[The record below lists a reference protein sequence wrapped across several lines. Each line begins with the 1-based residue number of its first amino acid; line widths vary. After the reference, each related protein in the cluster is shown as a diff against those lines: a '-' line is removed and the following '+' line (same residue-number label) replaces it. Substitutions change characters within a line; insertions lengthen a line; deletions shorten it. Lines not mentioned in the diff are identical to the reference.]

1 MAAVNAAGKS
11 SNFAALEQQNNGPA
25 QNNGK
30 AQAFASAMRA
40 ASFPLCSPVSLPAL
54 RTAPSGAGFM
64 GAAVAKAK
72 TAAGQSARAT
82 DQTGGADAEGEW
94 GLVEDIVG
102 SRYGFAE
109 PPQDPSAVDQEVDS
123 GFRNNGDNSP
133 VGTQVTGTVK
143 QLAQGKT
150 SARSKVDINAQ
161 LRLMFGTSNNGVY
174 TTDQVMKA
182 AAALQEAGA
191 PVVDEAVTGSEQGR
205 TVSPPTGASSTS
217 TPALAFTPVPAQDTA
232 SALPYS
238 MAETLETVLVSSDG
252 QNTSPGGVAP
262 GHSQQQITASQGEPV
277 VASSSTGGTP
287 PVPPGQP
294 PAPAGEPP
302 EPDPQSIGT
311 VKTLL
316 ARAWTP
322 VANAGKWIARQDWR
336 LGVQARLRSGVAS
349 QVAQTTRLAPLLGR
363 VPGVD
368 IKIGQPT
375 WRSWGV
381 AIGTKGNWH
390 LLPQAIRQVF
400 RTPKGAVRTLGKWAN
415 ETLTTSV
422 RPREDL
428 NTTMGQLGLS
438 FMSKQTAFQFKGSNL
453 LRAGEQIL
461 FSDGGGSALYVIPR
475 SAKTVGDAQLGN
487 GKVVE
492 VTYSLG
498 VKADTNVTLPAG
510 DVAFFGEGADNK
522 EGVARLLGDL
532 TYTKLFKEVKA
543 YPTAGIGPF
552 SRLLPVRIRTETR
565 PEIPGERTISDGEIV
580 SRQFLVQNQAVLE
593 RANLKIQFTVD
604 GRADLTAFLKDPSV
618 AAVQEMKDAGFIK
631 AFDEEGGFDPT
642 LVRSWVPGHGVVG
655 DGGLRLSAV
664 SQKPT
669 FKTMTDLTGRTTLQW
684 DEEQTNLDV
693 IFQDPL
699 TLSGSAAWLN
709 PVLTPDRWVSRTGY
723 SATQWINQKVT
734 GVNGKLPPWL
744 QFKRG
749 MGYINER
756 LPSWLQFKTPPVH
769 YVPTQGA
776 VYEAMTGKKQQFGAT
791 SGTRYT
797 ISIQSPNVNVIP
809 FLQVLAGSLEVRA
822 QLKTEEQSVASA
834 IKKNGHLVPREY
846 TDRNTG
852 LVGVA
857 KVPGWL
863 SDAIDWS
870 QQTRSHLVV
879 PKGAYESLNEFLDQ
893 IDDGSSRQTAISDF
907 RNTLLPLFREPA
919 EDNPNPAY
927 TGFLSPKNLSDIDRF
942 LSRFA
947 RPETQWDF
955 SALPPYRQG
964 YGPGPHS
971 GQP

>member
-1 MAAVNAAGKS
+1 
-11 SNFAALEQQNNGPA
+11 
-25 QNNGK
+25 
-30 AQAFASAMRA
+30 
-40 ASFPLCSPVSLPAL
+40 
-54 RTAPSGAGFM
+54 
-64 GAAVAKAK
+64 
-72 TAAGQSARAT
+72 
-82 DQTGGADAEGEW
+82 
-94 GLVEDIVG
+94 
-102 SRYGFAE
+102 
-109 PPQDPSAVDQEVDS
+109 
-123 GFRNNGDNSP
+123 
-133 VGTQVTGTVK
+133 
-143 QLAQGKT
+143 
-150 SARSKVDINAQ
+150 
-161 LRLMFGTSNNGVY
+161 
-174 TTDQVMKA
+174 
-182 AAALQEAGA
+182 
-191 PVVDEAVTGSEQGR
+191 
-205 TVSPPTGASSTS
+205 
-217 TPALAFTPVPAQDTA
+217 
-232 SALPYS
+232 
-238 MAETLETVLVSSDG
+238 
-252 QNTSPGGVAP
+252 
-262 GHSQQQITASQGEPV
+262 
-277 VASSSTGGTP
+277 
-287 PVPPGQP
+287 
-294 PAPAGEPP
+294 
-302 EPDPQSIGT
+302 
-311 VKTLL
+311 
-316 ARAWTP
+316 
-322 VANAGKWIARQDWR
+322 
-336 LGVQARLRSGVAS
+336 VAS
-349 QVAQTTRLAPLLGR
+349 QIAQTTRLAPLLER

-375 WRSWGV
+375 WRSWGA

-390 LLPQAIRQVF
+390 LLPAAIKQVF

-415 ETLTTSV
+415 ETITTSV

-428 NTTMGQLGLS
+428 NTTMAQLGLS

-487 GKVVE
+487 GKVIE
-492 VTYSLG
+492 LTYSLG

-510 DVAFFGEGADNK
+510 EMAFFGEAADNK
-522 EGVARLLGDL
+522 QGFARLDGDL

-580 SRQFLVQNQAVLE
+580 SRQFLLQNQAVLE

-604 GRADLTAFLKDPSV
+604 GQADLTAFLKDPSV
-618 AAVQEMKDAGFIK
+618 AAIQEMKDAGFIK

-669 FKTMTDLTGRTTLQW
+669 LKTMTDLTGRTTLQW

-699 TLSGSAAWLN
+699 TLSGKAAWLN

-723 SATQWINQKVT
+723 SAVLWINQKIT
-734 GVNGKLPPWL
+734 GVNDKLPPWL

-852 LVGVA
+852 LVSVA

-870 QQTRSHLVV
+870 QQTRSHLVA
-879 PKGAYESLNEFLDQ
+879 PKGAYESLNEFLNQ
-893 IDDGSSRQTAISDF
+893 IDNGSSQQTAISDF

-947 RPETQWDF
+947 RPETQWNF
-955 SALPPYRQG
+955 SALPRYQQG
-964 YGPGPHS
+964 YGPGP
-971 GQP
+971 G